1 MKFIYKS
8 IIAGALLTNIVQAAE
23 LGSFD
28 ITGNMTLTS
37 DYVFR
42 GKSQTNDGFAIQGG
56 LDFAHKNSNFIFGT
70 WASNVK
76 FLEDQTVIPN
86 DRADI
91 EVDFYVGYGDNLDQ
105 LADGLSYSA
114 KLNRYTY
121 PGAASSLSYD
131 MTEYSLSLSYTT
143 KQDTDFGL
151 EQLPYLI
158 SQGVSFNLLYDFSP
172 DFSGMG
178 KSHHY
183 GLNVN
188 YTFANGLGVGGEIG
202 QQLFADNNKA
212 GDDYLY
218 YGAKLSY
225 PIAGFDASVAYTGTD
240 LNNAE
245 QVDADD
251 RVIFALS
258 KDF

>member
-1 MKFIYKS
+1 MKFLYKS
-8 IIAGALLTNIVQAAE
+8 IVAGALLTNIVQAAE

-28 ITGNMTLTS
+28 ISGNMTLAS

-42 GKSQTNDGFAIQGG
+42 GKSQTNDGFAVQGG
-56 LDFAHKNSNFIFGT
+56 LDFEHKNSNFIFGT

-76 FLEDQTVIPN
+76 FQGTDINLN
-86 DRADI
+86 DGADV
-91 EVDFYVGYGDNLDQ
+91 ELDFYVGYGDNLDQ
-105 LADGLSYSA
+105 FLDGLSYTIKA
-114 KLNRYTY
+114 NRYTY
-121 PGAASSLSYD
+121 PGAASSLNYD
-131 MTEYSLSLSYTT
+131 MTEYSLNLSYTT
-143 KQDTDFGL
+143 KKDTDFGL

-172 DFSGMG
+172 DFSGAG

-188 YTFANGLGVGGEIG
+188 YTFANGLGVGGEVG
-202 QQLFADNNKA
+202 QQLIEHDN
-212 GDDYLY
+212 DYLY

-240 LNNAE
+240 LDNAE
-245 QVDADD
+245 QVNADD